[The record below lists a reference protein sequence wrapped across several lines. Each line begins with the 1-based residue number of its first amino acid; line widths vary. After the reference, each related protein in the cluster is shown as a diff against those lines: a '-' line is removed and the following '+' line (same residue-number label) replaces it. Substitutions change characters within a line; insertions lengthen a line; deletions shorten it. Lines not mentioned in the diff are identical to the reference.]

1 MFILSWKMLT
11 FYWEILTDCLRKGKA
26 KVLPRTQP
34 IVFFFFLHSFRYHNK
49 AVSTIWSKRSKYHY
63 DQTRQHFKKQRH
75 YFVNKVPSSQ
85 SYGFSSSHVW
95 MWELDYKE
103 SWGQKYWCFWT
114 VVLEKTLESP
124 LDCKEIQ
131 PVNLKWN
138 QSWIFIGRTDAEAET
153 PIFWPPDA
161 KNWLIGKDPETGKD
175 WRQEEKKTGKGQFS
189 FQSRRKTEDETVG
202 CHHWWVWASSGWW
215 WTGKPGVLQSMG
227 SQRVRHDWAT
237 E

>member
-26 KVLPRTQP
+26 KVLPRTSP
-34 IVFFFFLHSFRYHNK
+34 LFFFFFFLHSFRYHNK

-124 LDCKEIQ
+124 LDCKEIH
-131 PVNLKWN
+131 PVHPKGC
-138 QSWIFIGRTDAEAET
+138 QSWILIGRTDAEAET
-153 PIFWPPDA
+153 PILWSSDV
-161 KNWLIGKDPETGKD
+161 KNWLIWKDPGAGKD
-175 WRQEEKKTGKGQFS
+175 WRQKEKWT
-189 FQSRRKTEDETVG
+189 TEDEMVVW
-202 CHHWWVWASSGWW
+202 HHWLDG
-215 WTGKPGVLQSMG
+215 
-227 SQRVRHDWAT
+227 H
-237 E
+237 EFE